1 MRHQI
6 LTLFY
11 FIILPFFYIAQLE
24 RKQLYIGYL
33 TTENK
38 EVFTYQIDF
47 SLDKEN
53 KVKGEST
60 TDIFGE
66 NKTKSI
72 ITGNYNAQK
81 NTLSFKEIQNTS
93 TKSKA
98 LKEEFCFIESQDLQL
113 KKIGDK
119 EILTG
124 KFNGRLPNGRLCAK
138 GKIFL
143 TSKENS
149 IIEPINKSSLDSI
162 LNAKLTFKTLVANNS
177 ISIPWKSKILNFYV
191 WDGSNE
197 DNDVISIYYNNTLIR
212 ENITLK
218 NKKERITIPI
228 TSNSESKLKIQAVSL
243 GKEGKNTVNL
253 LFVDNETIYP
263 FISILIQGESVIFDL
278 K

>member
-1 MRHQI
+1 MNRLI
-6 LTLFY
+6 FLFIFY
-11 FIILPFFYIAQLE
+11 PFINFAQQENKNSYVGYI
-24 RKQLYIGYL
+24 

-38 EVFTYQIDF
+38 QTITYQLVFEIQIDN
-47 SLDKEN
+47 SIT
-53 KVKGEST
+53 GESI
-60 TDIFGE
+60 TDIYGKD
-66 NKTKSI
+66 KTKSI

-81 NTLSFKEIQNTS
+81 NTLSFKEIQNST

-119 EILTG
+119 KILTG

-177 ISIPWKSKILNFYV
+177 ISIPWKSKTLNFYV

-212 ENITLK
+212 ENIILK

-263 FISILIQGESVIFDL
+263 FISILIQEESVIFDL

>member
-1 MRHQI
+1 MNRLI
-6 LTLFY
+6 FLFIFY
-11 FIILPFFYIAQLE
+11 PFINFAQQENKNSYVGYI
-24 RKQLYIGYL
+24 

-38 EVFTYQIDF
+38 QTITYQIVFEIQIDN
-47 SLDKEN
+47 SIT
-53 KVKGEST
+53 GESI
-60 TDIFGE
+60 TDIYGKD
-66 NKTKSI
+66 KTKSI

-81 NTLSFKEIQNTS
+81 NTLSFKEILNST

-177 ISIPWKSKILNFYV
+177 ISIPWKSKTLNFYV

-212 ENITLK
+212 ENIILK

>member
-1 MRHQI
+1 MNRLI
-6 LTLFY
+6 FLFIFY
-11 FIILPFFYIAQLE
+11 PFINFAQQENKNSYVGYI
-24 RKQLYIGYL
+24 

-38 EVFTYQIDF
+38 QTITYQLVFEIQIDN
-47 SLDKEN
+47 SIT
-53 KVKGEST
+53 GESI
-60 TDIFGE
+60 TDIYGKD
-66 NKTKSI
+66 KTKSI

-81 NTLSFKEIQNTS
+81 NTLSFKEIQNS
-93 TKSKA
+93 TTESKA
-98 LKEEFCFIESQDLQL
+98 LTEEFCFIESQDLQL

-177 ISIPWKSKILNFYV
+177 ISIPWKSKTLNFYV

-263 FISILIQGESVIFDL
+263 FISILIQGENVIFDL

>member
-1 MRHQI
+1 MNRLI
-6 LTLFY
+6 FLFIFY
-11 FIILPFFYIAQLE
+11 PFINFAQQENKNSYVGYI
-24 RKQLYIGYL
+24 

-38 EVFTYQIDF
+38 QTITYQIVFEIQIDN
-47 SLDKEN
+47 SIT
-53 KVKGEST
+53 GESI
-60 TDIFGE
+60 TDIYGKD
-66 NKTKSI
+66 KTKSI

-81 NTLSFKEIQNTS
+81 NTLSFKEIQNST

-177 ISIPWKSKILNFYV
+177 ISIPWKSKTLNFYV

-197 DNDVISIYYNNTLIR
+197 DNDVISINYNNTLIR
-212 ENITLK
+212 ENIILK

-228 TSNSESKLKIQAVSL
+228 TSNSESILKIQAVSL

>member
-1 MRHQI
+1 MNRLI
-6 LTLFY
+6 FLFIFY
-11 FIILPFFYIAQLE
+11 PFINFAQQENKNSYVGYI
-24 RKQLYIGYL
+24 

-38 EVFTYQIDF
+38 QTITYQIVFEIQIDN
-47 SLDKEN
+47 SIT
-53 KVKGEST
+53 GESI
-60 TDIFGE
+60 TDIYGKD
-66 NKTKSI
+66 KTKSI

-81 NTLSFKEIQNTS
+81 NTLSFKEIQNST

-177 ISIPWKSKILNFYV
+177 ISIPWKSKTLNFYV

>member
-1 MRHQI
+1 MNRLI
-6 LTLFY
+6 FLFIFY
-11 FIILPFFYIAQLE
+11 PFINFAQQENKNSYVGYI
-24 RKQLYIGYL
+24 

-38 EVFTYQIDF
+38 QTITYQIVFEIQIDN
-47 SLDKEN
+47 SIT
-53 KVKGEST
+53 GESI
-60 TDIFGE
+60 TDIYGKD
-66 NKTKSI
+66 KTKSI

-81 NTLSFKEIQNTS
+81 NTLSFKEIQNST

-177 ISIPWKSKILNFYV
+177 ISIPWKSKTLNFYV

-212 ENITLK
+212 ENIILK

-228 TSNSESKLKIQAVSL
+228 TSNSESILKIQAVSL

>member
-1 MRHQI
+1 MNRLI
-6 LTLFY
+6 FLFIFY
-11 FIILPFFYIAQLE
+11 PFINFAQLE
-24 RKQLYIGYL
+24 NKNSYVGYI

-38 EVFTYQIDF
+38 QTITYQIVFEIQIDN
-47 SLDKEN
+47 SIT
-53 KVKGEST
+53 GESI
-60 TDIFGE
+60 TDIYGKD
-66 NKTKSI
+66 KTKSI

-81 NTLSFKEIQNTS
+81 NTLSFKEIQNST

-177 ISIPWKSKILNFYV
+177 ISIPWKSKTLNFYV

-212 ENITLK
+212 ENIILK

>member
-1 MRHQI
+1 MNRLI
-6 LTLFY
+6 FLFIFY
-11 FIILPFFYIAQLE
+11 PFINFAQQENKNSYVGYI
-24 RKQLYIGYL
+24 

-38 EVFTYQIDF
+38 QTITYQLVFEIQIDN
-47 SLDKEN
+47 SIT
-53 KVKGEST
+53 GESI
-60 TDIFGE
+60 TDIYGKD
-66 NKTKSI
+66 KTKSI

-81 NTLSFKEIQNTS
+81 NTLSFKEIQNST

-177 ISIPWKSKILNFYV
+177 ISIPWKSKTLNFYV

-212 ENITLK
+212 ENIILK

>member
-1 MRHQI
+1 
-6 LTLFY
+6 
-11 FIILPFFYIAQLE
+11 
-24 RKQLYIGYL
+24 
-33 TTENK
+33 
-38 EVFTYQIDF
+38 VFEIQIDN
-47 SLDKEN
+47 SIT
-53 KVKGEST
+53 GESI
-60 TDIFGE
+60 TDIYGKD
-66 NKTKSI
+66 KTKSI

-81 NTLSFKEIQNTS
+81 NTLSFKEIQNST

-119 EILTG
+119 KILTG

-177 ISIPWKSKILNFYV
+177 ISIPWKSKTLNFYV

-212 ENITLK
+212 ENIILK

-263 FISILIQGESVIFDL
+263 FISILIQEESVIFDL

>member
-1 MRHQI
+1 MNRLI
-6 LTLFY
+6 FLFIFY
-11 FIILPFFYIAQLE
+11 PFINFAQQENKNSYVGYI
-24 RKQLYIGYL
+24 

-38 EVFTYQIDF
+38 QTITYQIVFEIQIDN
-47 SLDKEN
+47 SIT
-53 KVKGEST
+53 GESI
-60 TDIFGE
+60 TDIYGKD
-66 NKTKSI
+66 KTKSI

-81 NTLSFKEIQNTS
+81 NTLSFKEIQNST

-177 ISIPWKSKILNFYV
+177 ISIPWKSKTLNFYV

-263 FISILIQGESVIFDL
+263 FVSILVQGESVIFDL

>member
-1 MRHQI
+1 MKTLI
-6 LTLFY
+6 L
-11 FIILPFFYIAQLE
+11 FIFFYPCIYFTQQEA
-24 RKQLYIGYL
+24 KQSFVGYL
-33 TTENK
+33 TTESK
-38 EVFTYQIDF
+38 QLITYQLIF
-47 SLDKEN
+47 EIHKDKTIT
-53 KVKGEST
+53 GESI
-60 TDIFGE
+60 TDIYGKD
-66 NKTKSI
+66 KTKSFI
-72 ITGNYNAQK
+72 HGKYDTRK
-81 NTLSFKEIQNTS
+81 NIYSFKEIQNTS

-98 LKEEFCFIESQDLQL
+98 LKEEFCFIESHDLQL
-113 KKIGDK
+113 KKNGDK

-124 KFNGRLPNGRLCAK
+124 KFIGKYPNGRLCAK
-138 GKIFL
+138 GKIIL

-149 IIEPINKSSLDSI
+149 IIEPINKSLLDSM
-162 LNAKLTFKTLVANNS
+162 LNTKLTFKTVVANNS
-177 ISIPWKSKILNFYV
+177 ISVPWKSKTLSFYV

-197 DNDVISIYYNNTLIR
+197 DNDIISIYYNNTLIR

-218 NKKERITIPI
+218 NKKERITIPL

>member
-1 MRHQI
+1 MNRLI
-6 LTLFY
+6 FLFIFY
-11 FIILPFFYIAQLE
+11 PFINFAQQENKNSYVGYI
-24 RKQLYIGYL
+24 

-38 EVFTYQIDF
+38 QTISYQLVFEIQIDN
-47 SLDKEN
+47 SIT
-53 KVKGEST
+53 GESI
-60 TDIFGE
+60 TDIYGKD
-66 NKTKSI
+66 KTKSI

-81 NTLSFKEIQNTS
+81 NTLSFKEIQNST

-177 ISIPWKSKILNFYV
+177 ISIPWKSKTLNFYV

-212 ENITLK
+212 ENIILK

>member
-1 MRHQI
+1 MNRLI
-6 LTLFY
+6 FLFIFY
-11 FIILPFFYIAQLE
+11 PFINFAQQENKNSYVGYI
-24 RKQLYIGYL
+24 

-38 EVFTYQIDF
+38 QTITYQIVFEIQIDN
-47 SLDKEN
+47 SIT
-53 KVKGEST
+53 GESI
-60 TDIFGE
+60 TDIYGKD
-66 NKTKSI
+66 KTKSI

-81 NTLSFKEIQNTS
+81 NTLSFKEIQNST

-177 ISIPWKSKILNFYV
+177 ISIPWKSKTLNFYV

-212 ENITLK
+212 ENIILK
-218 NKKERITIPI
+218 NKKELLSIPI

>member
-1 MRHQI
+1 MNRLI
-6 LTLFY
+6 FLFIFY
-11 FIILPFFYIAQLE
+11 PFINFAQQENKNSYVGYI
-24 RKQLYIGYL
+24 

-38 EVFTYQIDF
+38 QTITYQIVFEIQIDN
-47 SLDKEN
+47 SIN
-53 KVKGEST
+53 GESI
-60 TDIFGE
+60 TDIYGKD
-66 NKTKSI
+66 KTKSI

-81 NTLSFKEIQNTS
+81 NTLSFKEIQNST

-177 ISIPWKSKILNFYV
+177 ISITWKSKTLNFYV

-212 ENITLK
+212 ENIILK

>member
-1 MRHQI
+1 MNRLI
-6 LTLFY
+6 FLFIFY
-11 FIILPFFYIAQLE
+11 PFINFAQQENKNSYVGYI
-24 RKQLYIGYL
+24 

-38 EVFTYQIDF
+38 QTITYQIVFEIQIDN
-47 SLDKEN
+47 SIT
-53 KVKGEST
+53 GESI
-60 TDIFGE
+60 TDIYGKD
-66 NKTKSI
+66 KTKSI

-81 NTLSFKEIQNTS
+81 NTLSFKEIQNST

-177 ISIPWKSKILNFYV
+177 ISIPWKSKTLNFYV

-212 ENITLK
+212 ENIILK

>member
-60 TDIFGE
+60 TDIYGKD
-66 NKTKSI
+66 KTKSI

-124 KFNGRLPNGRLCAK
+124 KFYGRLTNGRLCAK

-177 ISIPWKSKILNFYV
+177 ISIPWKSKTLNFYV

-197 DNDVISIYYNNTLIR
+197 DNDVISIYYNNSLIR
-212 ENITLK
+212 EKIILK

>member
-1 MRHQI
+1 MNRLI
-6 LTLFY
+6 FLFIFY
-11 FIILPFFYIAQLE
+11 PFINFAQQENKNSYVGYI
-24 RKQLYIGYL
+24 

-38 EVFTYQIDF
+38 QTITYQIVFEIQIDN
-47 SLDKEN
+47 SIN
-53 KVKGEST
+53 GESI
-60 TDIFGE
+60 TDIYGKD
-66 NKTKSI
+66 KTKSI

-81 NTLSFKEIQNTS
+81 NTLSFKEIQNST

-177 ISIPWKSKILNFYV
+177 ISIPWKSKTLNFYV

-263 FISILIQGESVIFDL
+263 FVSILVQGESVIFDL

>member
-1 MRHQI
+1 MNRLI
-6 LTLFY
+6 FLFIFY
-11 FIILPFFYIAQLE
+11 PFINFAQQENKNSYVGYI
-24 RKQLYIGYL
+24 

-38 EVFTYQIDF
+38 QTITYQIVFEIQIDN
-47 SLDKEN
+47 SIT
-53 KVKGEST
+53 GESI
-60 TDIFGE
+60 TDIYGKD
-66 NKTKSI
+66 KTKSI

-81 NTLSFKEIQNTS
+81 NTLSFKEIQNST

-177 ISIPWKSKILNFYV
+177 ISIPWKSKTLNFYV

-212 ENITLK
+212 ENIILK

-263 FISILIQGESVIFDL
+263 FVSILVQGESVIFDL

>member
-60 TDIFGE
+60 TDIYGKD
-66 NKTKSI
+66 KTKSI

-124 KFNGRLPNGRLCAK
+124 KFYGRLTNGKLCAK

-177 ISIPWKSKILNFYV
+177 ISIPWKSKTLNFYV

-197 DNDVISIYYNNTLIR
+197 DNDVISIYYNNSLIR
-212 ENITLK
+212 EKIILK

-263 FISILIQGESVIFDL
+263 FISILIQGENVIFDL

>member
-1 MRHQI
+1 MNRLI
-6 LTLFY
+6 FLFIFY
-11 FIILPFFYIAQLE
+11 PFINFAQQENKNSYVGYI
-24 RKQLYIGYL
+24 

-38 EVFTYQIDF
+38 QTITYQIVFEIQIDN
-47 SLDKEN
+47 SIT
-53 KVKGEST
+53 GESI
-60 TDIFGE
+60 TDIYGKD
-66 NKTKSI
+66 KTKSI

-124 KFNGRLPNGRLCAK
+124 KFYGRLTNGRLCAK

-177 ISIPWKSKILNFYV
+177 ISIPWKSKTLNFYV

-212 ENITLK
+212 ENIILK

>member
-1 MRHQI
+1 MNRLI
-6 LTLFY
+6 FLFIFY
-11 FIILPFFYIAQLE
+11 PFINFAQQENKNSYAGYI
-24 RKQLYIGYL
+24 

-38 EVFTYQIDF
+38 QTITYQLVFEIQIDN
-47 SLDKEN
+47 SIT
-53 KVKGEST
+53 GESI
-60 TDIFGE
+60 TDIYGKD
-66 NKTKSI
+66 KTKSI

-81 NTLSFKEIQNTS
+81 NTLSFKEIQNST

-162 LNAKLTFKTLVANNS
+162 LNAKLTFKTVVANNS
-177 ISIPWKSKILNFYV
+177 ISIPWKSKTLNFYV

-212 ENITLK
+212 ENIILK